1 MSEASGVGPGP
12 RGDDTMW
19 DVPSQVLRRRAPG
32 PVDMDGT
39 VIGMVDQR
47 PPPPAPLPRAV
58 ANRVKTGSGAV
69 AAARLGVSTG
79 RATPARKRPSRNEIF
94 GYIAVGLCVAGAFG
108 VGGTAA
114 WMRSASRGAQHNA
127 VAAQAES
134 ADGVSLIA
142 TALPGNGVGVAP
154 PSAGPAPPPDFSPAS
169 AIPGA
174 AAALPPL
181 AGPVP
186 LAQPADAQPG
196 PSRSWCPLAWMPSVS
211 PKRICPD
218 RAAACRRLIRGRSR
232 PVPPCRM
239 ISSRFCRTI
248 LGSKWRSALA
258 PVLSLRPPGPRSTRL
273 RWRWLTNRVSAL
285 SPRCPAVKAEPVR
298 PSAPN
303 NTPTYARTGRRGVL
317 PFAIRRIGLSSGAD
331 QVTRFQSRLG
341 SGLGSGLVVS

>member
-186 LAQPADAQPG
+186 LAQPADAQPIPSGAG
-196 PSRSWCPLAWMPSVS
+196 PVPVVVPAGVDAVGVTETHLPGSGSGMPSAD
-211 PKRICPD
+211 PGPFQTGAALPD
-218 RAAACRRLIRGRSR
+218 DIVPLLSDDTGVEMAFGTGAGAEPAATRPEVHPVAVAVADQPGFC
-232 PVPPCRM
+232 PVP
-239 ISSRFCRTI
+239 
-248 LGSKWRSALA
+248 AL
-258 PVLSLRPPGPRSTRL
+258 PGGESGT
-273 RWRWLTNRVSAL
+273 
-285 SPRCPAVKAEPVR
+285 R
-298 PSAPN
+298 PS
-303 NTPTYARTGRRGVL
+303 
-317 PFAIRRIGLSSGAD
+317 IRAKQHPHVR
-331 QVTRFQSRLG
+331 
-341 SGLGSGLVVS
+341 